1 MAKIDYAK
9 YLVRKPNYEAFGGT
23 KNRQSPTM
31 TMMSNKQIPGVNYY
45 MEPGWIY
52 GIPDPNPSLH
62 EHVHEYDEIVMHWGG
77 DYRRPQVLGGEIEF
91 YVGGQPITFN
101 TTTAIFIPAGT
112 PHGPVTW
119 KKFDFPHMQMAIM
132 CGTGEAGTAWDSSGI
147 KVAKDTLPVKTK
159 EFDFE
164 QYVVRNP
171 LREAAP
177 GFTGRTSPTMTYM
190 SGVQVPGCKYYIDL
204 AWDYGVTAY
213 KEKTNASPDISYKT
227 HDQIVVYI
235 GGNSLHPEDLG
246 GEVEVNM
253 SGQKLKFDTTSALF
267 IPHGVRH
274 GPRLVTEYSHPHV
287 VISIMAGAGTLKE
300 VREDA
305 VIYPVG
311 TASEG

>member
-1 MAKIDYAK
+1 MAKIDYEK

-119 KKFDFPHMQMAIM
+119 KKFEFPHMQMAIM
-132 CGTGEAGTAWDSSGI
+132 CGTGEAGTAWGSSGI
-147 KVAKDTLPVKTK
+147 KDVKDKLPVKTK

-213 KEKTNASPDISYKT
+213 KDKSNPSPDISYKT

-246 GEVEVNM
+246 GEVEADM

-287 VISIMAGAGTLKE
+287 VISIMTGAGTLKE
-300 VREDA
+300 VRDDA

-311 TASEG
+311 TASE